1 MTGSATGPAGLLD
14 DPPPLEGIRTLDL
27 SGAIGAYCTKLLADL
42 GADVVKVEPPGG
54 DELRGK
60 PPFRDGVIGREA
72 SLAFAYYHAN
82 KRGITLD
89 VTRDASLDLLAE
101 LGADADVIVLSPSPR
116 ARVAGFAD
124 GRLSWA
130 GAQAVVC
137 SVTPFGLTGPYR
149 NWRAT
154 NLINSAMG
162 GMLRSSTVTTGIVM
176 PGQQAWDETSL
187 HAAIAILAALGDGSP
202 VGGQNID
209 ISAHEVMAS
218 RDMSIER
225 YFVYGQPPPGSTGGV
240 GIPPTGTWNCRDG
253 LLDIAAYQQGHWAAF
268 LEMLDEPD
276 ELDEPALLDTTIRA
290 ELADSLKEII
300 GRLMAERER
309 EDLFA
314 RGQAAGLPC
323 AVLQTPAQFVE
334 DIQVRERGCL
344 VTTQS
349 SALGTVVMPGPGFR
363 ATPPLHR
370 VVRPAPTLGE
380 HNQQVYIGELGRGP
394 AEVTEWQA
402 TGLV

>member
-162 GMLRSSTVTTGIVM
+162 GMLRS
-176 PGQQAWDETSL
+176 
-187 HAAIAILAALGDGSP
+187 
-202 VGGQNID
+202 
-209 ISAHEVMAS
+209 
-218 RDMSIER
+218 
-225 YFVYGQPPPGSTGGV
+225 
-240 GIPPTGTWNCRDG
+240 
-253 LLDIAAYQQGHWAAF
+253 
-268 LEMLDEPD
+268 
-276 ELDEPALLDTTIRA
+276 
-290 ELADSLKEII
+290 
-300 GRLMAERER
+300 
-309 EDLFA
+309 
-314 RGQAAGLPC
+314 
-323 AVLQTPAQFVE
+323 
-334 DIQVRERGCL
+334 
-344 VTTQS
+344 
-349 SALGTVVMPGPGFR
+349 
-363 ATPPLHR
+363 
-370 VVRPAPTLGE
+370 
-380 HNQQVYIGELGRGP
+380 
-394 AEVTEWQA
+394 
-402 TGLV
+402 